1 MMKTCNKPV
10 TDKYVKHISLKIDP
24 YPILLAGGAKI
35 AISLTAELLKDIP
48 VGTMVKLKLHSH
60 NNDEMSCFSYELLQ
74 SVSKSKNYPHM
85 THHNTGKTFNVSF
98 LMYSF

>member
-24 YPILLAGGAKI
+24 NPILLAGGAKI

-48 VGTMVKLKLHSH
+48 VGSMVKVKLRSH
-60 NNDEMSCFSYELLQ
+60 NNDEIKFLSYISRELIILTII
-74 SVSKSKNYPHM
+74 H
-85 THHNTGKTFNVSF
+85 
-98 LMYSF
+98 LI

>member
-48 VGTMVKLKLHSH
+48 VGSMVKVKLRSH
-60 NNDEMSCFSYELLQ
+60 NNDEIKFLSYISRELIILTII
-74 SVSKSKNYPHM
+74 H
-85 THHNTGKTFNVSF
+85 
-98 LMYSF
+98 LI